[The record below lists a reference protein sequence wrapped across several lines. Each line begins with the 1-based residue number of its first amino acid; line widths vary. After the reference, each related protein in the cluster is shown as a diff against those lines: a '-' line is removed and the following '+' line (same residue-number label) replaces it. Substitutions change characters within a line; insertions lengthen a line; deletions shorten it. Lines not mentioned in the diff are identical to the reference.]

1 MALSTTV
8 TNLTTRRDAIAA
20 QLAAFTSSSGEG
32 PDFSIDGVAVNW
44 DAHRKALLEE
54 LKELNEILEQ
64 FAGPCVV
71 TSIGR

>member
-32 PDFSIDGVAVNW
+32 PDFSVDGVSVNW
-44 DAHRKALLEE
+44 DAHRTSLLNELKSINELLEQ
-54 LKELNEILEQ
+54 LS
-64 FAGPCVV
+64 GPCVI
-71 TSIGR
+71 TTIGR